1 MTKKRKQLENEETTE
16 TTETNLPPIKRM
28 SDEPPPKKV
37 KWINKQRVLV
47 FSTRGIGH
55 IHRHLMEDI
64 KTLMPHHR
72 PESKMER
79 SKDLQVI
86 NEMCQMKNCN
96 KCILF
101 EGRRKRD
108 LYVWFSN
115 ISAGPCA
122 KFLVENIYTMGELK
136 MTGNCL
142 RGSRPLLSFDEN
154 FNTKPHYNLLKE
166 LFIQIFGVPYHH
178 PKSQPFFDHVYT
190 FTVLD
195 NRIWFRNFQ
204 ILTEDGGLAEIG
216 PRFVLNPVK
225 IFANSFGGETLWD
238 NPLYVS
244 PAKYRQ
250 LLNKKAAGK
259 YVNRLEQKMVQQAN
273 KPKESYALNPVDEI
287 FKGDPIEKA
296 LELQNK
302 DKEEE
307 EIEKMESPK
316 RIIMRKKKKSP
327 SKQLNKPLN
336 KKVKKKRLTNKKVK
350 KNIKH

>member
-16 TTETNLPPIKRM
+16 TNLPPVKRM

-37 KWINKQRVLV
+37 KWINRQRVLV
-47 FSTRGIGH
+47 FSTRGIGYL
-55 IHRHLMEDI
+55 HRHLMEDI
-64 KTLMPHHR
+64 KNLMPHHR
-72 PESKMER
+72 AESKMER
-79 SKDLQVI
+79 SKDLQVV
-86 NEMCQMKNCN
+86 NEICRMKNCN

-101 EGRRKRD
+101 EGRKKRD

-115 ISAGPCA
+115 ISVGPCV

-142 RGSRPLLSFDEN
+142 KGSRPLLSFDEN
-154 FNTKPHYNLLKE
+154 FNTKPHYSLLKE
-166 LFIQIFGVPYHH
+166 LFTQIFGVPNHH

-225 IFANSFGGETLWD
+225 IFSSSFGGDTLWD

-244 PAKYRQ
+244 PAKFRQ
-250 LLNKKAAGK
+250 LISKRAGNK
-259 YVNRLEQKMVQQAN
+259 YVDRLEQKMVEKAN
-273 KPKESYALNPVDEI
+273 KPKESYDLNPLDEI
-287 FKGDPIEKA
+287 FKGDPLEKA
-296 LELQNK
+296 LELENK
-302 DKEEE
+302 DKVNEEKKE
-307 EIEKMESPK
+307 EKKKEIPRRN
-316 RIIMRKKKKSP
+316 RIKKEIKKLPNKQLKKKKM
-327 SKQLNKPLN
+327 
-336 KKVKKKRLTNKKVK
+336 
-350 KNIKH
+350 IK

>member
-1 MTKKRKQLENEETTE
+1 MTNKRKQLQNEETTE
-16 TTETNLPPIKRM
+16 TNLSPVKRM

-37 KWINKQRVLV
+37 KWINRQRVLV

-64 KTLMPHHR
+64 KNLMPHHR

-79 SKDLQVI
+79 SKDLQVV
-86 NEMCQMKNCN
+86 NEICRMKNCN

-101 EGRRKRD
+101 EGRKKRD

-115 ISAGPCA
+115 ISGGPCV

-142 RGSRPLLSFDEN
+142 KGSRPLLSFDEN

-166 LFIQIFGVPYHH
+166 LFTQIFGVPNHH

-225 IFANSFGGETLWD
+225 IFSSSFGGDTLWD
-238 NPLYVS
+238 NPRYVS
-244 PAKYRQ
+244 PAKFRQ
-250 LLNKKAAGK
+250 LISKRAGNK
-259 YVNRLEQKMVQQAN
+259 YVDRLEQKMIEQAN
-273 KPKESYALNPVDEI
+273 KPKESYDLNPLDEI
-287 FKGDPIEKA
+287 FKGDPLEKA
-296 LELQNK
+296 LELENK
-302 DKEEE
+302 DKENKEKKGEE
-307 EIEKMESPK
+307 NKEIPRRN
-316 RIIMRKKKKSP
+316 RIKKENKKLPNKQLKKKKMI
-327 SKQLNKPLN
+327 K
-336 KKVKKKRLTNKKVK
+336 KKVK